1 MNSIIIGIFLVG
13 MIIVGI
19 LSMKKIK
26 TSMSY
31 FVADRN
37 GGSVAISG
45 SLIATLIGGSSTIGL
60 AGLGYSKGLVG
71 AWWLLV
77 GAIGLLI
84 LSFWL
89 ARKVREYA
97 VFTLPEILE
106 RQYGGN
112 STKIVA
118 SLVVATAWL
127 GIIAG
132 QIIAAGK
139 ILSVLWPGHSELLMI
154 LAASVFVTYTVLGGQ
169 YSILR
174 TDLIQ
179 SGIIVAGLS
188 LCLMIS
194 LPAAG
199 GLTAVMDALPPSY
212 FAFPVSPSFG
222 WMDLAGFLLFVG
234 SAYLVGPDIYSRIFC
249 SRSPEVARRSVMF
262 AGFTMIPLAFFIV
275 MIGITARVILPG
287 IPAES
292 ALPAL
297 IMKSIPAGLSGL
309 IIAALLAAVM
319 SSADTCLLTTSTIL
333 TADVIDPLR
342 RSKMTE
348 RQLLLVSRIG
358 VVIIGAISLL
368 IAVTL
373 KGIIASLLL
382 GYTVYTSGL
391 VIPVLLGFYS
401 KHLKLNSFGVIAA
414 VVGGGG
420 MGLLLK
426 LSGYNNLSLMTLPLS
441 ALLLFGGSYC
451 SRYVGVKE
459 TGSIVQT

>member
-1 MNSIIIGIFLVG
+1 
-13 MIIVGI
+13 
-19 LSMKKIK
+19 
-26 TSMSY
+26 
-31 FVADRN
+31 
-37 GGSVAISG
+37 
-45 SLIATLIGGSSTIGL
+45 
-60 AGLGYSKGLVG
+60 
-71 AWWLLV
+71 
-77 GAIGLLI
+77 
-84 LSFWL
+84 
-89 ARKVREYA
+89 
-97 VFTLPEILE
+97 
-106 RQYGGN
+106 
-112 STKIVA
+112 
-118 SLVVATAWL
+118 ATAWL

>member
-1 MNSIIIGIFLVG
+1 
-13 MIIVGI
+13 
-19 LSMKKIK
+19 
-26 TSMSY
+26 
-31 FVADRN
+31 
-37 GGSVAISG
+37 
-45 SLIATLIGGSSTIGL
+45 
-60 AGLGYSKGLVG
+60 
-71 AWWLLV
+71 
-77 GAIGLLI
+77 
-84 LSFWL
+84 
-89 ARKVREYA
+89 
-97 VFTLPEILE
+97 
-106 RQYGGN
+106 
-112 STKIVA
+112 
-118 SLVVATAWL
+118 
-127 GIIAG
+127 
-132 QIIAAGK
+132 
-139 ILSVLWPGHSELLMI
+139 
-154 LAASVFVTYTVLGGQ
+154 
-169 YSILR
+169 
-174 TDLIQ
+174 
-179 SGIIVAGLS
+179 
-188 LCLMIS
+188 MIS

-222 WMDLAGFLLFVG
+222 WLDLAGFLLFVG

-262 AGFTMIPLAFFIV
+262 AGLTMIPLAFFIV

-348 RQLLLVSRIG
+348 RQLLLVSRIS

-401 KHLKLNSFGVIAA
+401 KHLKINSFGVIAA

-451 SRYVGVKE
+451 ARYAGVKE
-459 TGSIVQT
+459 TGGIVQT